1 MSVICLDCE
10 GWGCAKCKH
19 AREAAKGGE
28 QGLSVGELEV
38 RDLEEQLRK
47 ARRDLDLASAS
58 YVTAIAREH
67 FANATMRQELA
78 EVRGQRDAAL
88 TELAL
93 LKGGVA

>member
-1 MSVICLDCE
+1 MNCE
-10 GWGCAKCKH
+10 GWGCAKCKLE
-19 AREAAKGGE
+19 REAATGGE

-47 ARRDLDLASAS
+47 ARRDLDIASAN

-67 FANATMRQELA
+67 FANAAMRQQLGEL
-78 EVRGQRDAAL
+78 RTQLDAAL